1 MQGYASKVAC
11 LTDLLRQSHPWAWTP
26 KCEAAFQRV
35 KDALLSAPVLA
46 LPDFQQPF
54 EVMCDASGVGI
65 GAVLFQ
71 ANRPIAFESRK
82 LNDAETRY
90 TTGEQELLAVV
101 HALQIFRCS
110 LEGPH
115 VVKVITDHQPL
126 TYLPTKT
133 RLSGRQARWQGFLSR
148 FRIEWVHRPGT
159 INVADPLSRHP
170 AYAVPAKAGGH
181 VGSPGS
187 CVIPATSSLTLI
199 NSDLPPPPERGLASS
214 KYRSLRDL
222 REGEVSGAILSNA
235 GASTAPPHG
244 DRQVSGFLATAS
256 VPSPGVDDFLRGV
269 TAGYESDPWLQDAQ
283 VMQQVF
289 PNMVSSGETQDLTLC
304 HCTFLK

>member
-1 MQGYASKVAC
+1 M
-11 LTDLLRQSHPWAWTP
+11 
-26 KCEAAFQRV
+26 

-65 GAVLFQ
+65 GAFLFQ
-71 ANRPIAFESRK
+71 ANRPIAFENRK

-101 HALQIFRCS
+101 HALQIFRCY

-126 TYLPTKT
+126 TYFPTKT

-148 FRIEWVHRPGT
+148 FRIEWVHRPGR
-159 INVADPLSRHP
+159 INDVADPLSRHP
-170 AYAVPAKAGGH
+170 AYAVPAKARGH
-181 VGSPGS
+181 VDSPGS

-199 NSDLPPPPERGLASS
+199 NSDLPPPPERGLALS
-214 KYRSLRDL
+214 KYRSLCDL

-244 DRQVSGFLATAS
+244 DGQVSGFLATAS
-256 VPSPGVDDFLRGV
+256 VPSPGVDNFLRGV
-269 TAGYESDPWLQDAQ
+269 TAGYESDPWLQDASNAASP
-283 VMQQVF
+283 F
-289 PNMVSSGETQDLTLC
+289 PTWSVLE
-304 HCTFLK
+304 KPRI